1 MDVALTSPL
10 GGLRSDSS
18 LVLALLAAG
27 MLLGLLAPSASA
39 SSFTI
44 VQPTEKYA
52 GKTYGQWSA
61 AWWQWA
67 NISEPDSPVT
77 DATGADCA
85 VKQMGPVWFL
95 AGTTGG
101 SATRSCTVPPG
112 KAILVPII
120 NAECDTLTPPTIGGN
135 EAALQACAKDLMDHV
150 TQTSASVDG
159 TAIDLGPVSQ
169 GRFRF
174 QSPLFTITF
183 APNNG
188 FYPDGSVAGTGQAV
202 ADGFW
207 LLIRPLSAGRHTIDF
222 QGTAVFG
229 DSVFQVG
236 VHYDLTVTKN
246 R

>member
-1 MDVALTSPL
+1 
-10 GGLRSDSS
+10 
-18 LVLALLAAG
+18 
-27 MLLGLLAPSASA
+27 MLLGLLAPSAAA

-44 VQPTEKYA
+44 VQPTQKYA

-67 NISEPDSPVT
+67 ANISEPNSPVT
-77 DATGADCA
+77 DQTGADCA
-85 VKQMGPVWFL
+85 VNQTGPVWFL
-95 AGTTGG
+95 AGTAGG
-101 SATRSCTVPPG
+101 LATRSCTVPPG

-120 NAECDTLTPPTIGGN
+120 NGECSSVEGN
-135 EAALQACAKDLMDHV
+135 GTTDAALRACAKDQMDAV

-188 FYPDGSVAGTGQAV
+188 FGVTAGTGQAV

-207 LLIRPLSAGRHTIDF
+207 LLIRPLSAGQHTIDF

-229 DSVFQVG
+229 DVVFQVG

>member
-1 MDVALTSPL
+1 MA
-10 GGLRSDSS
+10 RR
-18 LVLALLAAG
+18 LVLALLATG
-27 MLLGLLAPSASA
+27 MLLGLLAPSAAA

-67 NISEPDSPVT
+67 ANISEPNSPVT
-77 DATGADCA
+77 DQTGADCA
-85 VKQMGPVWFL
+85 AKQRGPGPVWFL

-101 SATRSCTVPPG
+101 SATRRCTVPAD

-120 NAECDTLTPPTIGGN
+120 NGECSSVEGN
-135 EAALQACAKDLMDHV
+135 GTTDAALRACAKDLMDHV
-150 TQTSASVDG
+150 TATSASVDG
-159 TAIDLGPVSQ
+159 TAIDLGPVSD

-188 FYPDGSVAGTGQAV
+188 FGVKRGTGKAV

-207 LLIRPLSAGRHTIDF
+207 VMVKPLSEGRHTIDF

-229 DSVFQVG
+229 QDVFQVG
-236 VHYDLTVTKN
+236 VHYALTVT
-246 R
+246 

>member
-1 MDVALTSPL
+1 
-10 GGLRSDSS
+10 
-18 LVLALLAAG
+18 LVFALLAAG

-67 NISEPDSPVT
+67 ANISEPNSPVT

-85 VKQMGPVWFL
+85 VKQKGPVWFL

-101 SATRSCTVPPG
+101 SATRSCTVPAD
-112 KAILVPII
+112 KAILVPVL
-120 NAECDTLTPPTIGGN
+120 NAECDTLTPPTIGGT
-135 EAALQACAKDLMDHV
+135 EAELRACARDLIDHV

-188 FYPDGSVAGTGQAV
+188 FYPDGSVAGTGKAV

-207 LLIRPLSAGRHTIDF
+207 VLIKPLSKGRHTVDF

-229 DSVFQVG
+229 DFVFQVG
-236 VHYDLTVTKN
+236 VHYDLIVTEN

>member
-1 MDVALTSPL
+1 MTRRLA
-10 GGLRSDSS
+10 
-18 LVLALLAAG
+18 LVLLAGG
-27 MLLGLLAPSASA
+27 MLLTLLAPSAAA

-67 NISEPDSPVT
+67 ANISEPNSPVT
-77 DATGADCA
+77 DDTGADCA
-85 VKQMGPVWFL
+85 VNQKGSVWFL

-101 SATRSCTVPPG
+101 SATRSCTVPAD

-120 NAECDTLTPPTIGGN
+120 NGECSTVEGNGTTDAELR
-135 EAALQACAKDLMDHV
+135 ACARDLIDHV

-207 LLIRPLSAGRHTIDF
+207 LLIRPLPKGQHTIDF

-229 DSVFQVG
+229 DVVFQVG

>member
-1 MDVALTSPL
+1 MA
-10 GGLRSDSS
+10 RR
-18 LVLALLAAG
+18 LVLALLATG
-27 MLLGLLAPSASA
+27 MLLGLLAPSAAA

-44 VQPTEKYA
+44 VQPTQKYA

-61 AWWQWA
+61 AWWRWAA
-67 NISEPDSPVT
+67 NISEPNSPVT
-77 DATGADCA
+77 DDTGDNCA
-85 VKQMGPVWFL
+85 VNQKGPVWFL

-135 EAALQACAKDLMDHV
+135 EAALRACAKDLMDHV

-207 LLIRPLSAGRHTIDF
+207 LLIRPLSAWRHTIDF

>member
-1 MDVALTSPL
+1 MTRRLA
-10 GGLRSDSS
+10 
-18 LVLALLAAG
+18 LALLTAG
-27 MLLGLLAPSASA
+27 MLLGLLAPSAAA

-44 VQPTEKYA
+44 VQPTQKYA

-61 AWWQWA
+61 AWWRWAA
-67 NISEPDSPVT
+67 NISEPNSPVT
-77 DATGADCA
+77 DDTGADCA
-85 VKQMGPVWFL
+85 VNQKGPVWFL
-95 AGTTGG
+95 AGATGPTGG
-101 SATRSCTVPPG
+101 SATRRCTVPAD

-120 NAECDTLTPPTIGGN
+120 NAECDTLTEPTVGGT
-135 EAALQACAKDLMDHV
+135 EAQLRACAKGFMDLV

-188 FYPDGSVAGTGQAV
+188 FYPDGSVAGTGTAV

-207 LLIRPLSAGRHTIDF
+207 LLIRPLPKGQHTIDF

-229 DSVFQVG
+229 DVVFQVG

-246 R
+246 Q

>member
-1 MDVALTSPL
+1 
-10 GGLRSDSS
+10 
-18 LVLALLAAG
+18 
-27 MLLGLLAPSASA
+27 MLLGLLAPSAAA

-44 VQPTEKYA
+44 VQPTQKYA

-67 NISEPDSPVT
+67 ANISEPNSPVT
-77 DATGADCA
+77 DKTGADCA
-85 VKQMGPVWFL
+85 VNQTGPVWFL

-101 SATRSCTVPPG
+101 SATRRCTIPAD

-120 NAECDTLTPPTIGGN
+120 NAECSTVEDDGTTKAELR
-135 EAALQACAKDLMDHV
+135 ACAKDLMDHV
-150 TQTSASVDG
+150 TATSASVDG
-159 TAIDLGPVSQ
+159 TAIDLGPVSK

-183 APNNG
+183 APDNG
-188 FYPDGSVAGTGQAV
+188 FYPDGSVAGTGKAV

-207 LLIRPLSAGRHTIDF
+207 VMVKPLSEGRHTIDF

-229 DSVFQVG
+229 EDVFQVG
-236 VHYDLTVTKN
+236 VHYALTVT
-246 R
+246 

>member
-1 MDVALTSPL
+1 MA
-10 GGLRSDSS
+10 RR
-18 LVLALLAAG
+18 LVLALLATG

-44 VQPTEKYA
+44 VRPTEKYA

-67 NISEPDSPVT
+67 ANISEPNSPVT
-77 DATGADCA
+77 DDTGANCA
-85 VKQMGPVWFL
+85 VNQKGPVWFL
-95 AGTTGG
+95 AGTAGG
-101 SATRSCTVPPG
+101 LATRSCTVPAD
-112 KAILVPII
+112 KAVLVPII
-120 NAECDTLTPPTIGGN
+120 NAEWSTVEEPGSTEEHLR
-135 EAALQACAKDLMDHV
+135 AVAKDLIDHV

-159 TAIDLGPVSQ
+159 TAVDLGPVSE

-188 FYPDGSVAGTGQAV
+188 FGVTPGTGKAV
-202 ADGFW
+202 SDGFW
-207 LLIRPLSAGRHTIDF
+207 VMVKPLSKGQHAIDF

-229 DSVFQVG
+229 DFVFQVG
-236 VHYDLTVTKN
+236 VHYDLTVTEN

>member
-1 MDVALTSPL
+1 MTRRLA
-10 GGLRSDSS
+10 
-18 LVLALLAAG
+18 LALLAAG

-39 SSFTI
+39 SSFSI
-44 VQPTEKYA
+44 VQPTKKYA

-67 NISEPDSPVT
+67 ANISEPNSPV
-77 DATGADCA
+77 TGADCA
-85 VKQMGPVWFL
+85 VKQRGPVWFL

-101 SATRSCTVPPG
+101 SATRSCTIPAG

-120 NAECDTLTPPTIGGN
+120 NAECDTLTPPTEGGT
-135 EAALQACAKDLMDHV
+135 AAELRACAKDLIDHV

-159 TAIDLGPVSQ
+159 TAIDLGPVSK

-188 FYPDGSVAGTGQAV
+188 FYPDGGVAGTGKAV

-207 LLIRPLSAGRHTIDF
+207 VLIKPLSKGQHTIDF

-229 DSVFQVG
+229 DVVFQVA
-236 VHYDLTVTKN
+236 VHYDLTVTKK

>member
-1 MDVALTSPL
+1 MA
-10 GGLRSDSS
+10 RR

-27 MLLGLLAPSASA
+27 MLLGLLAPSAAA

-44 VQPTEKYA
+44 VQPTQKYA

-67 NISEPDSPVT
+67 ANISEPNSPVT
-77 DATGADCA
+77 DDTGADCA
-85 VKQMGPVWFL
+85 VNQNGPVWFL
-95 AGTTGG
+95 AGTTEG
-101 SATRSCTVPPG
+101 SATRRCTVPPG

-120 NAECDTLTPPTIGGN
+120 NGECSTVEGDGTTEAELR
-135 EAALQACAKDLMDHV
+135 ACAEDLMDHV

-207 LLIRPLSAGRHTIDF
+207 LLIRPLPKGQHTIDF

-229 DSVFQVG
+229 DVVFQVG

-246 R
+246 Q